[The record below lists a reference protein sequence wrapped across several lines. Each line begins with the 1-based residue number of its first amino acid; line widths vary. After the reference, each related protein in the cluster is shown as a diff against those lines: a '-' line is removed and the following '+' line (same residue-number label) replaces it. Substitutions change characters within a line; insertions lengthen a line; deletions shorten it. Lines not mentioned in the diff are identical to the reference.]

1 VSALTLGFETVPDV
15 VQSLGNT
22 AAVKVGVDATAG
34 TVATTAFEPP
44 LANVYVV
51 VRVTLSAAQVTV
63 LPVAVFV
70 AVEEKPS
77 PYVVTMV
84 CVFPL

>member
-1 VSALTLGFETVPDV
+1 MY
-15 VQSLGNT
+15 
-22 AAVKVGVDATAG
+22 VGVPAVPG
-34 TVATTAFEPP
+34 TVATTALVPP

-63 LPVAVFV
+63 LAVAVL
-70 AVEEKPS
+70 VEVVEKPS

-84 CVFPL
+84 CVFPLYVVAGVPGTVVTTGFVPPLAYV